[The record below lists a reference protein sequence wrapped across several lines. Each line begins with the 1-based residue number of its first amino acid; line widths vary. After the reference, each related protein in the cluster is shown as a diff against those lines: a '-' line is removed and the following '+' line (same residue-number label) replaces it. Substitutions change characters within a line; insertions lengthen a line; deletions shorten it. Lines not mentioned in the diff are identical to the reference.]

1 MNYKT
6 YYNSNFNTNMNNKD
20 AMRHL
25 SGVDQ
30 NKKLPNYNSENKIEK
45 ELGYWYRNKR
55 GNKKKIIYK

>member
-1 MNYKT
+1 
-6 YYNSNFNTNMNNKD
+6 MNNKD